1 PFFVMGTSGAGP
13 LPLSLHDALPIC
25 LNARVEASDLK
36 RSGELS
42 ENHAL
47 DPVGLSSNLSS
58 NGEVDGTL
66 QGEGPRTC
74 RVLGIAY
81 GVGRSEEHTSE
92 LQSRENIVCRLLLD
106 KK

>member
-81 GVGRSEEHTSE
+81 GVGARLGYTASDVARAT
-92 LQSRENIVCRLLLD
+92 VCGIAR
-106 KK
+106 